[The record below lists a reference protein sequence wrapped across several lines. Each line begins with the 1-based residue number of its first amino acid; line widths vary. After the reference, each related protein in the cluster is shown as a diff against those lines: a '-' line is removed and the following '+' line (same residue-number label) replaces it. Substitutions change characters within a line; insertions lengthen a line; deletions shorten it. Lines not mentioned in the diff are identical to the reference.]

1 MEAERPKQRRGFQ
14 LAPYAAGKVRELRQN
29 RWVKLTLY
37 AVALGA
43 ASYGFSVLVVY
54 LRARFNIP
62 VEQYAA
68 TAYLIV
74 FVVTLVSCA
83 GLFVPV
89 YIHISIM
96 IAVAD
101 AMARVSPLGP
111 VLVALAATTGG
122 TLGEITGYYAGY
134 LGKRIAQVENLPGYQ
149 RLAGWMKRHGMLAIF
164 LVSLQPILPFDVA
177 GLVAGAAKM
186 PLWKFLLP
194 CWAGRFPKYLAAA
207 YLGAWVLNILHLPF

>member
-1 MEAERPKQRRGFQ
+1 MAIERLKQRLKQGRWLK
-14 LAPYAAGKVRELRQN
+14 LA
-29 RWVKLTLY
+29 LY

-43 ASYGFSVLVVY
+43 ASYGLSVLVTY
-54 LRARFNIP
+54 LRIRFNIP
-62 VEQYAA
+62 IEQYAT
-68 TAYLIV
+68 TAYLVV
-74 FVVTLVSCA
+74 FLVTLVSCA

-101 AMARVSPLGP
+101 AMAKVSPFGP
-111 VLVALAATTGG
+111 LLVALAAATGG

-149 RLAGWMKRHGMLAIF
+149 RFAGWMKRHGMLAIF
-164 LVSLQPILPFDVA
+164 LISLQPLLPFDVA
-177 GLVAGAAKM
+177 GLLAGASKI

-194 CWAGRFPKYLAAA
+194 CWAGRFPKYLVACYVGPA
-207 YLGAWVLNILHLPF
+207 VLNILHLPF